1 MRHRGYGWVAL
12 VLVGALLAVGC
23 GGSSDRSTGENVT
36 AEPTEVAQPDA
47 ATDSLADSS
56 SDESVTAEPTEVA
69 QPDAATD
76 FLANAPELVIGTVL
90 PETGALSYLHPPEIS
105 GVKLA
110 VEDIIAA
117 GGRIRLLQGDS
128 GTDPDIAV
136 ETVNRLL
143 GEGAQVIVGAAASG
157 VSQSIIQTLYETQI
171 VQCAASNTSPS
182 FSTQDNAEYY
192 FRTVVTARA
201 DAPVMADNIARGG
214 GTHVAI
220 LARSDDWGRS
230 LSVLLEASLQELG
243 IAAEIVP
250 FSQDAP
256 SFEDVAQSV
265 QTMGADTVAVL
276 AFAEGAQILRSLL
289 ENNVP
294 PSAIHAGAGM
304 FDLELPSR
312 VSPGNPADLDGLT
325 VYGASGGDEFNER
338 LSETVG
344 GNIIFG
350 GQAYDCVTILALAT
364 LAAGTHNGPELIA
377 VVPDITR
384 GGQKC
389 TSFRECAALLADGVD
404 IDYDGASG
412 PVELDDVG
420 DTTVGRY
427 AVAKVRGGN
436 LEVVKIE
443 DVVLGA

>member
-1 MRHRGYGWVAL
+1 MQRRGNGPVAL
-12 VLVGALLAVGC
+12 VLVLGLLAAAC
-23 GGSSDRSTGENVT
+23 GSSPGSSREEIATV
-36 AEPTEVAQPDA
+36 EPTGVSQPD
-47 ATDSLADSS
+47 
-56 SDESVTAEPTEVA
+56 
-69 QPDAATD
+69 DAAD
-76 FLANAPELVIGTVL
+76 FWTEAPELVIGTVL
-90 PETGALSYLHPPEIS
+90 PETGALSYLHLPEIS

-110 VEDIIAA
+110 VEDIQAA
-117 GGRIRLLQGDS
+117 GGKVRILEGDS

-182 FSTQDNAEYY
+182 FSTQENAEYY
-192 FRTVVTARA
+192 FRTVVTAEA
-201 DAPVMADNIARGG
+201 DAPVMANNMARGG
-214 GTHVAI
+214 GTNVAI

-243 IAAEIVP
+243 IASEIVP

-256 SFEDVAQSV
+256 SFDDIAQSV
-265 QTMGADTVAVL
+265 HQMGADTVAVL

-289 ENNVP
+289 EINVP

-304 FDLELPSR
+304 FDLELPSL

-350 GQAYDCVTILALAT
+350 GQAYDCVMVLALAT

-377 VVPDITR
+377 VVPDVTR

-389 TSFRECAALLADGVD
+389 TTYRECAALLADGVD

-427 AVAKVRGGN
+427 AVANVRGGT

-443 DVVLGA
+443 DVVLGP

>member
-1 MRHRGYGWVAL
+1 MRRRRNGSIAL
-12 VLVGALLAVGC
+12 VLVAALWVAAC
-23 GGSSDRSTGENVT
+23 GGSSDSSSQESAT
-36 AEPTEVAQPDA
+36 AEPTEVAQPEGPA
-47 ATDSLADSS
+47 
-56 SDESVTAEPTEVA
+56 
-69 QPDAATD
+69 D
-76 FLANAPELVIGTVL
+76 FLADAPELVIGTVL

-105 GVKLA
+105 GVRLA
-110 VEDIIAA
+110 VADIRAA
-117 GGRIRLLQGDS
+117 GGRVRILEGDS

-136 ETVNRLL
+136 NTVDRLL
-143 GEGAQVIVGAAASG
+143 GEGAEVIVGAAASG

-182 FSTQDNAEYY
+182 FSTQENAEYY

-201 DAPVMADNIARGG
+201 DAPVMANNIAQGG
-214 GTHVAI
+214 GTNVAI

-256 SFEDVAQSV
+256 SFEDIALSV
-265 QTMGADTVAVL
+265 QRIGADTVALL
-276 AFAEGAQILRSLL
+276 AFAEGAQILRNLL
-289 ENNVP
+289 EINVP

-304 FDLELPSR
+304 FDLELPSL

-325 VYGASGGDEFNER
+325 VYGASGGDDFNER

-350 GQAYDCVTILALAT
+350 GQAYDCVMVLALAT
-364 LAAGTHNGPELIA
+364 LAAGTANGPELIA
-377 VVPDITR
+377 AVPDITR

-389 TSFRECAALLADGVD
+389 TTYGECAALLADGVD

-427 AVAKVRGGN
+427 AVAKVRGGT

-443 DVVLGA
+443 DVILGP

>member
-1 MRHRGYGWVAL
+1 MRRRLVGSVAL
-12 VLVGALLAVGC
+12 VFVAALLASAC
-23 GGSSDRSTGENVT
+23 GGGK
-36 AEPTEVAQPDA
+36 
-47 ATDSLADSS
+47 DSR
-56 SDESVTAEPTEVA
+56 SDENDVA
-69 QPDAATD
+69 APPVAPSPDGLSE
-76 FLANAPELVIGTVL
+76 FLAGADELVIGTVL
-90 PETGALSYLHPPEIS
+90 PESGALSYLHLPES
-105 GVKLA
+105 TGVKLA
-110 VEDIIAA
+110 VEDIRAA
-117 GGRIRLLQGDS
+117 GGRVRLLSGDS

-136 ETVNRLL
+136 ETVSRLL

-157 VSQSIIQTLYETQI
+157 VSQSIIQTLFETQI

-182 FSTQDNAEYY
+182 FSTQENAEYF

-201 DAPVMADNIARGG
+201 DAPVMANSIARGG
-214 GTHVAI
+214 GTNVAI

-230 LSVLLEASLQELG
+230 LSVLLEESLRELG
-243 IAAEIVP
+243 IVAEIVP

-256 SFEDVAQSV
+256 SFEDVALSV
-265 QTMGADTVAVL
+265 QRVGADTVAVL

-289 ENNVP
+289 EIDVP
-294 PSAIHAGAGM
+294 PSAVHAGAGM

-312 VSPGNPADLDGLT
+312 VSPGSPEELNGLT
-325 VYGASGGDEFNER
+325 VYGASGGDEFNQR

-350 GQAYDCVTILALAT
+350 GQAYDCVVILALAA
-364 LAAGTHNGPELIA
+364 LAAGSDDGPELIA

-389 TSFRECAALLADGVD
+389 TSFGGCAALLADGVD

-427 AVAKVRGGN
+427 AIAEVRNGI

-443 DVVLGA
+443 DVALTP

>member
-1 MRHRGYGWVAL
+1 MLRVMRRRFVGSIAL
-12 VLVGALLAVGC
+12 VSAVALLAVAC
-23 GGSSDRSTGENVT
+23 GGDSDSSEVENVT
-36 AEPTEVAQPDA
+36 AVPAPP
-47 ATDSLADSS
+47 
-56 SDESVTAEPTEVA
+56 TAES
-69 QPDAATD
+69 QPEGSAD
-76 FLANAPELVIGTVL
+76 FLAASPELVIGTVL
-90 PETGALSYLHPPEIS
+90 PETGALSYLHPPEIA

-110 VEDIIAA
+110 VADIQAA
-117 GGRIRLLQGDS
+117 GGKVRILEGDS
-128 GTDPDIAV
+128 GTDPDVAV
-136 ETVNRLL
+136 NTVDRLL

-182 FSTQDNAEYY
+182 FSTQENAEYY

-201 DAPVMADNIARGG
+201 DAPVMANNIARGG
-214 GTHVAI
+214 GTNVAI

-230 LSVLLEASLQELG
+230 LSVLLEASLQDLG
-243 IAAEIVP
+243 IASEIVP

-256 SFEDVAQSV
+256 SFEDIALSV
-265 QTMGADTVAVL
+265 ERMGADTVAVL

-289 ENNVP
+289 EINVP

-304 FDLELPSR
+304 FDLELPSL
-312 VSPGNPADLDGLT
+312 VSPGNPAALDGLT

-350 GQAYDCVTILALAT
+350 GQAYDCVMVLALAT
-364 LAAGTHNGPELIA
+364 LAAGTANGPELIA
-377 VVPDITR
+377 MVPDITR

-389 TSFRECAALLADGVD
+389 TTYGECAALLADGVD

-412 PVELDDVG
+412 PVELDGVG

-427 AVAKVRGGN
+427 AVAKVRGGT
-436 LEVVKIE
+436 LEVVDIE
-443 DVVLGA
+443 DVVLEP

>member
-1 MRHRGYGWVAL
+1 MGRRRNGSIAL
-12 VLVGALLAVGC
+12 VLAVALLAGAC
-23 GGSSDRSTGENVT
+23 G
-36 AEPTEVAQPDA
+36 
-47 ATDSLADSS
+47 SS
-56 SDESVTAEPTEVA
+56 SDSPREESVTAAPAEA
-69 QPDAATD
+69 SQAAGSTD
-76 FLANAPELVIGTVL
+76 FLADAPELVIGTVL
-90 PETGALSYLHPPEIS
+90 PETGTLSHLHLPEIS

-110 VEDIIAA
+110 VEDIRAA
-117 GGRIRLLQGDS
+117 GGQVRLLQGDS
-128 GTDPDIAV
+128 GTDPDIAG

-143 GEGAQVIVGAAASG
+143 GEGADVIVGAAASG

-182 FSTQDNAEYY
+182 FSTQENAEYY
-192 FRTVVTARA
+192 FRTVVTAEA
-201 DAPVMADNIARGG
+201 DAPVMANNIARGG
-214 GTHVAI
+214 GTNVAI

-243 IAAEIVP
+243 IASEIVP

-256 SFEDVAQSV
+256 SFEDIALAV
-265 QTMGADTVAVL
+265 QRIGADTVAVL

-289 ENNVP
+289 EINVP

-304 FDLELPSR
+304 FDLELPSL
-312 VSPGNPADLDGLT
+312 VSPGNPATLDGLT

-350 GQAYDCVTILALAT
+350 GQAYDCVMVLALAA
-364 LAAGTHNGPELIA
+364 LAAGTDNGPELIA
-377 VVPDITR
+377 VVPEITR

-389 TSFRECAALLADGVD
+389 ITYRECAALLADGVD

-427 AVAKVRGGN
+427 AVAKVRDGT
-436 LEVVKIE
+436 LEVVDIE
-443 DVVLGA
+443 DVVLGP

>member
-1 MRHRGYGWVAL
+1 MRRRLVRSAAFVLAAAL
-12 VLVGALLAVGC
+12 VSSAC
-23 GGSSDRSTGENVT
+23 GGGSDSTSEESAT
-36 AEPTEVAQPDA
+36 AEPTQAPQSDGASEIQ
-47 ATDSLADSS
+47 AD
-56 SDESVTAEPTEVA
+56 
-69 QPDAATD
+69 
-76 FLANAPELVIGTVL
+76 APELVIGTVL
-90 PETGALSYLHPPEIS
+90 PETGALSYLHLPEIS

-110 VEDIIAA
+110 VEDIRAA
-117 GGRIRLLQGDS
+117 GGKVRILEGDS

-182 FSTQDNAEYY
+182 FSTQENAEYY
-192 FRTVVTARA
+192 FRTVVTAEA
-201 DAPVMADNIARGG
+201 DAPVMANNIARGG
-214 GTHVAI
+214 GTNVAI

-243 IAAEIVP
+243 IASKIVP

-256 SFEDVAQSV
+256 SFDDIAQSV
-265 QTMGADTVAVL
+265 GQMGADTVAVL

-289 ENNVP
+289 EINVP

-304 FDLELPSR
+304 FDLELPSL

-350 GQAYDCVTILALAT
+350 GQAYDCVMVLALAT

-389 TSFRECAALLADGVD
+389 TTYRECAALLADGVD

-412 PVELDDVG
+412 PVELDEVG

-427 AVAKVRGGN
+427 AVANVRGGT

-443 DVVLGA
+443 DVVLGP

>member
-1 MRHRGYGWVAL
+1 MGRRGAGSVAL
-12 VLVGALLAVGC
+12 VLVLGLLAASC
-23 GGSSDRSTGENVT
+23 GGSSDSSSQEGAT
-36 AEPTEVAQPDA
+36 AEPAGVAQ
-47 ATDSLADSS
+47 
-56 SDESVTAEPTEVA
+56 AEGPA
-69 QPDAATD
+69 D
-76 FLANAPELVIGTVL
+76 FLADAPELVIGTVL

-110 VEDIIAA
+110 VADIRAA
-117 GGRIRLLQGDS
+117 GGKVRILEGDS

-143 GEGAQVIVGAAASG
+143 GEGARVIVGAAASG

-171 VQCAASNTSPS
+171 VQCAASNTSPL
-182 FSTQDNAEYY
+182 FSTQENAEFY
-192 FRTVVTARA
+192 FRTVVTAEA
-201 DAPVMADNIARGG
+201 DAPIMANSIARGG
-214 GTHVAI
+214 GTNVAI

-243 IAAEIVP
+243 IASEIVP

-256 SFEDVAQSV
+256 GFDDIAQSV
-265 QTMGADTVAVL
+265 ETMGADTVAVL
-276 AFAEGAQILRSLL
+276 AYAEGAQILRSLL
-289 ENNVP
+289 EINVP
-294 PSAIHAGAGM
+294 PRPIHAGAGM
-304 FDLELPSR
+304 FDLELPSL

-325 VYGASGGDEFNER
+325 VYGASGGDEFNQR

-350 GQAYDCVTILALAT
+350 GQAYDCVMVLALAA
-364 LAAGTHNGPELIA
+364 LAAGTDNGPELIA

-389 TSFRECAALLADGVD
+389 TTYRECASLLADGVD

-427 AVAKVRGGN
+427 AVANVRGGT
-436 LEVVKIE
+436 LVVVDIE
-443 DVVLGA
+443 DVVLEP